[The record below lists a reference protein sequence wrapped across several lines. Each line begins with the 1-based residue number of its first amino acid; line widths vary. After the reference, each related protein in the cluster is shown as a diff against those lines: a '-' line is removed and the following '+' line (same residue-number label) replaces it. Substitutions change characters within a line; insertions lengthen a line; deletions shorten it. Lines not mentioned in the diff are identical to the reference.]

1 MIERYTLPEIGRIW
15 EDEFKYS
22 TWLKIEIYACEAR
35 AKKGEIPQKDVETIK
50 NKARFDVKR
59 ILEIEETTKHDVIAF
74 LTNVAENVG
83 PAARHIHY
91 GMTSSDILDTTLSYQ
106 MKKAGDLILGKLT
119 ELKQALK
126 ERAKEHKNTLCIGR
140 SHGVHAE
147 PTTMGLKFALWFEEA
162 KRNIKRLESAID
174 DISVGQ
180 ISGAV
185 GTFAHLSPDV
195 EEFVCD
201 KMGLKPAPVSTQ
213 VIQRDRHA
221 EFLSTLAVAASSL
234 EKIAVEIRH
243 LQRTEVLEAEE
254 YFSKGQKGSSAM
266 PHKRNP
272 IVSERLSGLARL
284 IRSNSIAALENVP
297 LWHER
302 DISHSSVERVIIP
315 DSTIALYYM
324 LNLSVNL
331 VKNLIVYPDQ
341 MENNFRITRGLIYS
355 QSVLLALVNKG
366 LTREDAYKMVQEP
379 AMEVWQSEDKNLKDE
394 LIKSEAV
401 TKYLSKKE
409 IEEIFDINKTLENI
423 DKIFQRTIDLE

>member
-1 MIERYTLPEIGRIW
+1 
-15 EDEFKYS
+15 
-22 TWLKIEIYACEAR
+22 
-35 AKKGEIPQKDVETIK
+35 
-50 NKARFDVKR
+50 
-59 ILEIEETTKHDVIAF
+59 
-74 LTNVAENVG
+74 
-83 PAARHIHY
+83 
-91 GMTSSDILDTTLSYQ
+91 
-106 MKKAGDLILGKLT
+106 
-119 ELKQALK
+119 
-126 ERAKEHKNTLCIGR
+126 
-140 SHGVHAE
+140 
-147 PTTMGLKFALWFEEA
+147 
-162 KRNIKRLESAID
+162 
-174 DISVGQ
+174 
-180 ISGAV
+180 
-185 GTFAHLSPDV
+185 
-195 EEFVCD
+195 
-201 KMGLKPAPVSTQ
+201 
-213 VIQRDRHA
+213 
-221 EFLSTLAVAASSL
+221 
-234 EKIAVEIRH
+234 
-243 LQRTEVLEAEE
+243 
-254 YFSKGQKGSSAM
+254 M

-315 DSTIALYYM
+315 DSTIAIYYM

-401 TKYLSKKE
+401 TKYLSKEE